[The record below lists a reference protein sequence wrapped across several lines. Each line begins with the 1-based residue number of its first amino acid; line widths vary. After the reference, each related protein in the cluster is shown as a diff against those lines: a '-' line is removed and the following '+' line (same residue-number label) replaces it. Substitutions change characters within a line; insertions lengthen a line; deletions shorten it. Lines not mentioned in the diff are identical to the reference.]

1 MLIIKLPPHLHCHSC
16 DPLMQQPV
24 SSHLPVRKLIPLKIR
39 VAGHFQNSLLSFFLE
54 TNVSGWQQLI
64 LVRHVQYVPLS
75 TTQFDYQVSLIY
87 VKIRPWLNSVVNTC
101 WHIALWQTWKSW
113 GYIFVLFSPIGL
125 FQAALRF
132 QLTTR
137 SNATLQFVL
146 FLVQLLSIWSN
157 WATICHHHHHQNCNE
172 LLICKKSN
180 IHLS

>member
-24 SSHLPVRKLIPLKIR
+24 SSHLPVRKSISVKIR
-39 VAGHFQNSLLSFFLE
+39 VAGHSQNSLLSFFLE

-75 TTQFDYQVSLIY
+75 TTEFDYQVSLIY

-113 GYIFVLFSPIGL
+113 GYIFVLFSPTGL
-125 FQAALRF
+125 LQAALRF
-132 QLTTR
+132 QLTTW

-146 FLVQLLSIWSN
+146 FLVQLLIQLSN
-157 WATICHHHHHQNCNE
+157 YLPPSSPSE
-172 LLICKKSN
+172 LQWIADL
-180 IHLS
+180 